1 MLPRQTCFCKNLKL
15 ARLHQ
20 NIISMAL
27 STRHTITVNMV
38 FSEKLKWRWMN
49 ACQVAAIFQ
58 QYVLSIIFLLICL
71 LFSICSMHF
80 PISRV
85 EFEHCIPSTCP
96 AILHSDLFIWST
108 YIFYHPL
115 SSIPC
120 ILLLS
125 TSFAHLLISA
135 VHLNFNT
142 WNYIL
147 LSFCHF
153 CKHLDFLR
161 PYTPQSWEPWSWLT
175 DHGY

>member
-1 MLPRQTCFCKNLKL
+1 MTETPCVLMLPRQTCFCKNLKL

-58 QYVLSIIFLLICL
+58 QYVLSIFFLWICL

-85 EFEHCIPSTCP
+85 EFEHCDCIPSTCP
-96 AILHSDLFIWST
+96 AILHSDLIHLYLLPSTFI
-108 YIFYHPL
+108 HPL
-115 SSIPC
+115 HSP
-120 ILLLS
+120 
-125 TSFAHLLISA
+125 T
-135 VHLNFNT
+135 VHFFCSLVDFCCPPQFQHVELYFNV
-142 WNYIL
+142 L
-147 LSFCHF
+147 LSF
-153 CKHLDFLR
+153 L
-161 PYTPQSWEPWSWLT
+161 
-175 DHGY
+175 